1 MSKLK
6 GNKLQQTFQ
15 KILDYADI
23 KIDGDNPWDIKIH
36 NKEFYRRVFAHA
48 SLGLGESYMDGW
60 WDCDRLDE
68 FYYKILNAQLQE
80 KVRGRDVFISVLK
93 AKLFNLQK
101 KARAFE
107 IGKRHYDLGNKLYT
121 YMLDKRMIYSC
132 GYWKNSDNLDDAQ
145 ESKLDLTCR
154 KLNLKSGMK
163 ILDIGCGW
171 GGFANYAATNF
182 DVSVVGVTVS
192 KEQVVFAKELC
203 QGLPVEIRFQDYRD
217 VNEKFDAIVSIG
229 MFEHVGLKNYRTYMR
244 TVDRCLEDGGL
255 FLLHTIGS
263 DRSLT
268 YPDPWSAKYIFP
280 NSITPSAKQ
289 VTNAAEGLFT
299 LEDWHNF
306 GPDYDKTA
314 MAWHQN
320 FEKNWDKIKND
331 YDNRFKRMWDHFLLR
346 GAGSSR
352 ARHNHLWQ
360 IVFSK
365 KGFEGRY
372 HSVR

>member
-6 GNKLQQTFQ
+6 ENKLRQTFQ
-15 KILDYADI
+15 KVLDYADI
-23 KIDGDNPWDIKIH
+23 KIDGNNPWDIKIH
-36 NKEFYRRVFAHA
+36 NNDFYRRVFAHG

-68 FYYKILNAQLQE
+68 FYYKILKAQLQK
-80 KVRGRDVFISVLK
+80 KVRGRDVLISVLK

-145 ESKLDLTCR
+145 EAKLDLTCR

-171 GGFANYAATNF
+171 GGFANYAAVNYN
-182 DVSVVGVTVS
+182 VSVIGITVS
-192 KEQVVFAKELC
+192 KEQAVLAGELC
-203 QGLPVEIRFQDYRD
+203 RGLPVEIRFQDYRD
-217 VNEKFDAIVSIG
+217 ENEKYDAIVSIG
-229 MFEHVGLKNYRTYMR
+229 MFEHVGYKNYRTYMKI
-244 TVDRCLEDGGL
+244 VDRCLKDGGL

-263 DRSLT
+263 DESLT
-268 YPDPWSAKYIFP
+268 YSDPWAAKYIFP
-280 NSITPSAKQ
+280 NSMTPSAKQ
-289 VTNAAEGLFT
+289 ITGASEGLFT

-314 MAWHQN
+314 MAWYRN

-331 YDNRFKRMWDHFLLR
+331 YDYRFKRMWDHFLLR

-352 ARHNHLWQ
+352 AKHNHLWQ